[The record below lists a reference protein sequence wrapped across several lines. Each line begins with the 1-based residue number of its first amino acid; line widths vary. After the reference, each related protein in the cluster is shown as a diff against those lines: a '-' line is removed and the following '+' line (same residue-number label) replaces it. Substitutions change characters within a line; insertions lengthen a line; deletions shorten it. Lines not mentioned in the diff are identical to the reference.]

1 MMGWEGRGKLRD
13 GAQVA
18 GRMRITSGLHAGE
31 AVGGED
37 GGLGFGM
44 SEEP

>member
-1 MMGWEGRGKLRD
+1 MMI
-13 GAQVA
+13 
-18 GRMRITSGLHAGE
+18 ITSGPHARE
-31 AVGGED
+31 EVGGED